1 MEWLTQWNENYSLG
15 VLFFGVLICL
25 VWGVIYFASQYR
37 QLRGALNK
45 SQKLVSELQSKRE
58 AVEILSKELA
68 FQIEQE
74 VAQRL
79 KSDYTYDYLFE
90 SSLNAIIIAE
100 DEDLKIIKY
109 NGSASNLFGIEM
121 LNYNVLELF
130 KEAECKRFI
139 LEKIDRLKQSKGR
152 QNFRMHLQTINA
164 IIPVMISINFLEFA
178 QKTTLY
184 FTFID
189 ISDIEK
195 LEEELQNKHL
205 MLAQKT
211 KDEEMGRM
219 LGNVAH
225 QWKQPLNALY
235 LVCQNLKEMRSLGML
250 NDVEF
255 EKYLQI
261 MIEQIKFMSNTIDAF
276 RSFYIP
282 SKEKEE
288 FEVCSVIQNTL
299 DLFYS
304 ILDNNISIKFLS
316 CKDKKHLKVNIIKSE
331 FQNIIIILI
340 DNAIEAIKD
349 RLKKKEIKEGKITI
363 RCALEE
369 NIAGSK
375 VCVLYIK
382 DNGGG
387 IHTDIARKV
396 FDKFFTTKKSGTG
409 IGLYM
414 VQMFL
419 DSMQGRISFINE
431 KDGAEFKVELPL
443 NYKNKKDKA
452 YKNDRNDVF

>member
-1 MEWLTQWNENYSLG
+1 MEWLIHWNDDLPG
-15 VLFFGVLICL
+15 VLLFGIFIGLIWVVFYLMGQHRRLSRELKNAKEL
-25 VWGVIYFASQYR
+25 VE
-37 QLRGALNK
+37 
-45 SQKLVSELQSKRE
+45 ELQGQRE
-58 AVEILSKELA
+58 AVEILSRELA
-68 FQIEQE
+68 NQIEQE

-79 KSDYTYDYLFE
+79 KSDYTHNYLFE
-90 SSLNAIIIAE
+90 SSLNAIVIAQY
-100 DEDLKIIKY
+100 EDLKIIQY
-109 NGSASNLFGIEM
+109 NGPAFALFGVEM
-121 LNYNVLELF
+121 LNYNALELF
-130 KEAECKRFI
+130 QDVECKRFV
-139 LEKIDRLKQSKGR
+139 LEKIDQLKRSKQC
-152 QNFRMHLQTINA
+152 QNFRIRLQTRDIT
-164 IIPVMISINFLEFA
+164 IPVMVSINFLEFA

-189 ISDIEK
+189 ISDVAK

-235 LVCQNLKEMRSLGML
+235 LVCQNLKEMRSLGVL
-250 NDVEF
+250 DDVEF

-261 MIEQIKFMSNTIDAF
+261 MTDQIKFMSNTIEAF

-288 FEVCSVIQNTL
+288 FEICTAIQNTL

-304 ILDNNISIKFLS
+304 ILDNNIFIKFPF
-316 CKDKKHLKVNIIKSE
+316 CKDEKSLRINAIKSE
-331 FQNIIIILI
+331 FQNIIIILM
-340 DNAIEAIKD
+340 DNAIEAIGD
-349 RLKKKEIKEGKITI
+349 RLKKKEIKKGKITI
-363 RCALEE
+363 RCALGE
-369 NIAGSK
+369 NIAGIPM
-375 VCVLYIK
+375 CVVYIK

-387 IHTDIARKV
+387 IRADIARKV
-396 FDKFFTTKKSGTG
+396 FDKFFTTKQSGTG
-409 IGLYM
+409 IGLSM

-431 KDGAEFKVELPL
+431 KDGVEFKVELPL
-443 NYKNKKDKA
+443 SH
-452 YKNDRNDVF
+452 